1 MADEQGRPA
10 YSRRRLLAAGA
21 MGVAGLTAAP
31 AWARSSFDWGDR
43 QLSWTKPKLMA
54 ERSLSFRHRHTD
66 ERLNTVYYANGR
78 YIPNALKEVNWL
90 LRDFRSDEV
99 KEIDERLLDLLYA
112 VRQRLETI
120 EPFEIYSGY
129 RTPETNALLRREGW
143 GVARNSLHMQGMA
156 VDIGLPGWESR
167 DIANCALDLQ
177 RGGVGFYGRS
187 NFVHLDVGEV
197 RTWRG

>member
-1 MADEQGRPA
+1 VENEQGRPA

-21 MGVAGLTAAP
+21 FGVAGLTAAP
-31 AWARSSFDWGDR
+31 AWGRNSFDWGDR
-43 QLSWTKPKLMA
+43 QLSWSRPKLA
-54 ERSLSFRHRHTD
+54 VERSLSFRHRHTD

-78 YIPNALKEVNWL
+78 YIPSALKDVDWL

-99 KEIDERLLDLLYA
+99 KEIDQRLLDLLYA
-112 VRQRLETI
+112 VRQRLETD

-156 VDIGLPGWESR
+156 VDIGLPGCESR

-177 RGGVGFYGRS
+177 RGGVGFYGRA

-197 RTWRG
+197 RAWRG